1 MNKFS
6 LSVAMAACMGA
17 QLFSQPAFAVE
28 PVRIGVLV
36 DMSGPYSAFGGPGVA
51 LATEM
56 AVKDF
61 GGTVLDRPIE
71 VLTADYQNKIDITS
85 TRAREW
91 YDRDKVDMIIESTD
105 SSSALLLQKL
115 AAEKEKVVIFAGS
128 GTSRLTNE
136 DCSPYGVHY
145 VFDTY
150 SLANSTA
157 KALTQAGNKSW
168 YFITVDYAFGN
179 SLQADATK
187 AIEELGGKV
196 LGSSKHPASSADF
209 GAFLMQAQGSGAN
222 VVALA
227 NAGKDLQNTLRQASE
242 FGISAKQIIAPFYIF
257 ETDIKGVG
265 LDLVQGAQ
273 YTTGFYWDRDDQ
285 TREWSNRF
293 YEKHKAMPTMIQAG
307 AYSAVMHYL
316 QSIKAAGT
324 ADAAPVLKKM
334 KELPINDMF
343 ARNGYI
349 REDGRMV
356 HDMYLMKIKAPAE
369 SKGEWDLATVQTV
382 VKGDD
387 AYRPLSE
394 STCSLIKKS

>member
-1 MNKFS
+1 MKAMTLSIALAAS
-6 LSVAMAACMGA
+6 LG
-17 QLFSQPAFAVE
+17 SQFMVPTAFAAE
-28 PVRIGVLV
+28 PVKIGVLV
-36 DMSGPYSAFGGPGVA
+36 DMNGPYSAFGGPGVV

-56 AVKDF
+56 AVEDF
-61 GGTVLDRPIE
+61 GGKVLDRPIE
-71 VLTADYQNKIDITS
+71 VLTADYQNKIDVTS
-85 TRAREW
+85 ARAREW
-91 YDRDKVDMIIESTD
+91 YDRDKVDMIIESAD

-115 AAEKEKVVIFAGS
+115 GEEKKKVVIFAGS
-128 GTSRLTNE
+128 GTSRLTND

-168 YFITVDYAFGN
+168 YFITVDYAFGH
-179 SLQADATK
+179 SLQDDATK
-187 AIEELGGKV
+187 AIEELGGEV

-222 VVALA
+222 VIALA

-242 FGISAKQIIAPFYIF
+242 FGISQKQIIAPFYIF

-273 YTTGFYWDRDDQ
+273 YTTGFYWDRNDE

-293 YEKHKAMPTMIQAG
+293 YEKHNAMPTMIQAG

-316 QSIKAAGT
+316 EAIQAAGT
-324 ADAAPVLKKM
+324 VDAEAVIAKM

-343 ARNGYI
+343 AQGGYI
-349 REDGRMV
+349 RDDGRMV
-356 HDMYLMKIKAPAE
+356 HDMYLMKIKAPSE
-369 SKGEWDLATVQTV
+369 SKNDWDLATVEAV

-387 AYRPLSE
+387 AYLPLAE
-394 STCSLIKKS
+394 STCRLVKK

>member
-1 MNKFS
+1 MKKFS
-6 LSVAMAACMGA
+6 LSVVMVACVGA
-17 QLFSQPAFAVE
+17 QLFSQPVFAAE
-28 PVRIGVLV
+28 PVKIGVLV

-136 DCSPYGVHY
+136 DCSPYGIHY

-196 LGSSKHPASSADF
+196 LGSSKHPAASADF

-242 FGISAKQIIAPFYIF
+242 FGISTQQIIAPFYIF

-273 YTTGFYWDRDDQ
+273 YTTGFYWDRNDQ

-316 QSIKAAGT
+316 QAIKAAGT
-324 ADAAPVLKKM
+324 ADAAAVIDKM

-343 ARNGYI
+343 AQGGYI

-369 SKGEWDLATVQTV
+369 SEGEWDMATVQTV

-387 AYRPLSE
+387 AYRSLSE
-394 STCSLIKKS
+394 STCSLVKKG